1 MKLIP
6 IEEERFDLVFSKMN
20 AAFPYEER
28 RDISDQKEC
37 LNNKFFNFLEIFDN
51 EIDVGFIALWD
62 FPEFVFIEHI
72 AIDEEKRAGGYGSK
86 TIELVKE
93 TYKKPIILEA
103 EAPETEQQIKRIR
116 FYDRLGF
123 KINSYDYEQPSYHG
137 GEGVPLK
144 ILSYPDILN
153 QEEFDLFIKRTRE
166 NGYKNSVQEL
176 SDDEKIDIVAKKIL
190 EKYLPAFEELA
201 K

>member
-6 IEEERFDLVFSKMN
+6 ITEERFDLVFSKMI
-20 AAFPYEER
+20 AAFPFEER
-28 RDISDQKEC
+28 RYISDQKEC
-37 LNNKFFNFLEIFDN
+37 LNNKFFKFFEIFDN
-51 EIDVGFIALWD
+51 ETDVGFIALWD

-72 AIDEEKRAGGYGSK
+72 AIDEEVRAGGYGSK

-93 TYKKPIILEA
+93 TYKKAIILEA

-123 KINSYDYEQPSYHG
+123 KINSYDYEQPSYHS

-144 ILSYPDILN
+144 ILSFPELLN
-153 QEEFDLFIKRTRE
+153 QAEFDLFIKRTRE
-166 NGYKNSVQEL
+166 NGYKGLVQEL
-176 SDDEKIDIVAKKIL
+176 SDDEKIDVVAKKIL
-190 EKYLPAFEELA
+190 DKYLPAFEELA

>member
-1 MKLIP
+1 MKLVP
-6 IEEERFDLVFSKMN
+6 ITEERFDLVFSKMT

-37 LNNKFFNFLEIFDN
+37 LNNNFFKFSEIFDK
-51 EIDVGFIALWD
+51 ETVVGFIAFWN

-72 AIDEEKRAGGYGSK
+72 AIDEDKRAGGYGSK

-93 TYKKPIILEA
+93 SYKKPIILEA

-137 GEGVPLK
+137 GVDVPLK
-144 ILSYPDILN
+144 ILSYPELIS
-153 QEEFDLFIKRTRE
+153 QEEFDLFVKRTRE
-166 NGYKNSVQEL
+166 NPYRKSF
-176 SDDEKIDIVAKKIL
+176 S
-190 EKYLPAFEELA
+190 
-201 K
+201 

>member
-6 IEEERFDLVFSKMN
+6 ITEERFDLVFSKMT

-37 LNNKFFNFLEIFDN
+37 LNNKFFKFLEIFDN
-51 EIDVGFIALWD
+51 ETDVGFITIWD
-62 FPEFVFIEHI
+62 FPEFVFIEHL
-72 AIDEEKRAGGYGSK
+72 AIDEEVRAGGYGSK

-116 FYDRLGF
+116 FYDRAGF
-123 KINSYDYEQPSYHG
+123 KMNSYDYEQPSYHG

-144 ILSYPDILN
+144 ILSYPDLIN
-153 QEEFDLFIKRTRE
+153 QDEFDLFIKRTRE
-166 NGYKNSVQEL
+166 NPYKGLIQEL
-176 SDDEKIDIVAKKIL
+176 SDDEKIDLVAKKIL
-190 EKYLPAFEELA
+190 DKYLPAFEELA